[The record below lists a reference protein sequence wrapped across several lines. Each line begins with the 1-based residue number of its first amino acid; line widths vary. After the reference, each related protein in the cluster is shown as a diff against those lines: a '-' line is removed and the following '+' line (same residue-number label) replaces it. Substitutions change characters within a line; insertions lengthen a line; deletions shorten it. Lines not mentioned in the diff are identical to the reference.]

1 MGGSYDHIEAQSL
14 HKEMHSCYAHIAV
27 QNLCIRNG
35 KFLWSQCSAQLLHKK
50 REVPTITLKH
60 NLCIKHVR
68 LPILI
73 LKHNLGMRNCLQFL
87 HTEFWIKDLGFGAA
101 RSNSVGEWFYQIQG
115 ILQLQKEE
123 EEKCTSRSHFC
134 HIQEWRYWHHTTG
147 PPWQSQCCQ
156 QSDHGT
162 EGCNTCLRCPWRWHH
177 SLPQCWS
184 GIQPFLHLSLP
195 PSQLPKASANAC
207 CMYYP
212 HTTLTKSPPASQPAR
227 QRNKLICFFP
237 ISSSTSSSN
246 PTLPK
251 P

>member
-1 MGGSYDHIEAQSL
+1 M
-14 HKEMHSCYAHIAV
+14 
-27 QNLCIRNG
+27 
-35 KFLWSQCSAQLLHKK
+35 
-50 REVPTITLKH
+50 ITLKH
-60 NLCIKHVR
+60 NGCIKHVR

-101 RSNSVGEWFYQIQG
+101 SSNSVVQWLYQIQR
-115 ILQLQKEE
+115 IFQLQKE
-123 EEKCTSRSHFC
+123 EEKCTSRLHFC
-134 HIQEWRYWHHTTG
+134 HIREWRCWHHTTG

-195 PSQLPKASANAC
+195 LSQLPKASANAC
-207 CMYYP
+207 CKYYP
-212 HTTLTKSPPASQPAR
+212 HTTLTKSPPASQPGKEI
-227 QRNKLICFFP
+227 NKFVSFP
-237 ISSSTSSSN
+237 FPPLHHLLTPPSLN
-246 PTLPK
+246 PK